1 MALWG
6 KTDADESKPKWAV
19 RGTGVDPQNIFATAD
34 GLNTHPSAVAKMF

>member
-19 RGTGVDPQNIFATAD
+19 RGTGVDPQTSLQLQTD
-34 GLNTHPSAVAKMF
+34 GY